1 MHFDLV
7 LTLNFANTV
16 FFFFPGW
23 SSSTSENRA
32 ETNGCRLF
40 FRTSTTS
47 AGTLSWKQNKK
58 LRIESRIS
66 EWIYLK
72 NFNKKESKVYLWN
85 MVGQRTWYEKVIQTF
100 QYHGIFY
107 QRFNHLVLVIFTK
120 SFLLPNLNALGYYLF
135 SNEMSITEHF
145 PQNGRH
151 FTHDFFKCIFV
162 SENVWISLK
171 ISL

>member
-47 AGTLSWKQNKK
+47 AGTLSWEKKK

-85 MVGQRTWYEKVIQTF
+85 MVVQRTWYEKVIQTF
-100 QYHGIFY
+100 QYHGISY

-135 SNEMSITEHF
+135 STEMSITEHF

-151 FTHDFFKCIFV
+151 FTHDFFKCIFI